1 MQTVGIIG
9 GSGYI
14 GSYNTQ
20 KFLAEGYRVKASVTD
35 LSKTDKYEH
44 LRQLPHAEHLKIV
57 ELDVQNKAQLDG
69 FLQGCQIVIH
79 GGTPFQLD
87 VEDLQR
93 DLFDPTI
100 KGTENFLAAVQ
111 KMPSIKKVVLIASV
125 AALNTNFPFL
135 PPSKKPGDQISE
147 QSHPFF
153 SEENIPYAQAK
164 FIAHQTVERFI
175 AGHPDLNFELVTV
188 SPVGVLGKALSQ
200 REDSTSMGLQYLLK
214 NKIAPNPFFQM
225 LYDQN
230 VDWAI
235 VDVED
240 VAEGIFKAATVNGLH
255 GKNYL
260 LTSESY
266 PISDI
271 TLMLNQQ
278 QPEGAAKVVYR
289 NDLAV
294 HELGI
299 RFRPAQQTLNNYA
312 S

>member
-1 MQTVGIIG
+1 MKTVGIIG

-14 GSYNTQ
+14 GSYNTR
-20 KFLAEGYRVKASVTD
+20 KFLAEGYRVKVSVTD
-35 LSKTDKYEH
+35 ISRTDKYEH
-44 LRQLPHAEHLKIV
+44 LRQLPHAEHLEIV
-57 ELDVQNKAQLDG
+57 ELDVENKAQLDH
-69 FLQGCQIVIH
+69 FLQGCQMVVH

-100 KGTENFLAAVQ
+100 KGTENFLEAVQ
-111 KMPSIKKVVLIASV
+111 KTPGIEKVVLIASV

-135 PPSKKPGDQISE
+135 PPTKKSGDQIDE
-147 QSHPFF
+147 QDPPFF

-164 FIAHQTVERFI
+164 FIAHQTVERFL
-175 AGHPDLNFELVTV
+175 ADHTDLSFEVVTV

-240 VAEGIFKAATVNGLH
+240 VAEGIFKAATVKGLH

-271 TLMLNQQ
+271 TLMLNHQ

-299 RFRPAQQTLNNYA
+299 RFRPAQTTLNSTY
-312 S
+312 